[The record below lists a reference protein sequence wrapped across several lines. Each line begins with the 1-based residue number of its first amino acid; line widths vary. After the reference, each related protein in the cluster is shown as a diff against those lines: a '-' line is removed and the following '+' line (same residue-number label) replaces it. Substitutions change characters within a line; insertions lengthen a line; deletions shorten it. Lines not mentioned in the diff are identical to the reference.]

1 MKKNCGFDVIAGLFL
16 VCLFSASLFFALAAG
31 ARVYKSVSGVMAEQ
45 YTARTAIGYVTAKL
59 HQSDK
64 ADGVALGT
72 LDGVPALIISE
83 AYDGVA
89 YDTYVYCWDG
99 YITELFCPAS
109 ESLLP
114 SDGLPVVACC
124 DLDFSRQGNLIR
136 IDCVTDGGAETA
148 YVSLVS
154 GGEDAS

>member
-1 MKKNCGFDVIAGLFL
+1 MKKNFGFDAVAGLFL

-59 HQSDK
+59 HQSDETG
-64 ADGVALGT
+64 AVALGT
-72 LDGVPALIISE
+72 LDGVPALIIGTDC
-83 AYDGVA
+83 DGVA
-89 YDTYVYCWDG
+89 YKTYVYCWDG

-109 ESLLP
+109 ESLHP
-114 SDGLPVVACC
+114 SDGLPVVAARA
-124 DLDFSRQGNLIR
+124 LDFTRQGNLIR
-136 IDCVTDGGAETA
+136 IDCVTDGGSETA

-154 GGEDAS
+154 GGGSAS